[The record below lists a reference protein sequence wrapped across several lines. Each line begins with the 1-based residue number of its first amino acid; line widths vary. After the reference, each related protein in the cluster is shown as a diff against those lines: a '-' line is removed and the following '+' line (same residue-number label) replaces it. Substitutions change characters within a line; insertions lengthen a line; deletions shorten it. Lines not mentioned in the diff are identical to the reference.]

1 MSNALTLQKTM
12 VQTTA
17 QNKLGFER
25 TSRREKKRY
34 VSHPHTGGKQRIRD

>member
-1 MSNALTLQKTM
+1 M

-25 TSRREKKRY
+25 TSRKKKKKRY
-34 VSHPHTGGKQRIRD
+34 VSHPHTGGKQRTLHKNRKLTI